1 MMMHYEYTLSF
12 FCPALSK
19 LMKTL
24 TYHPSM
30 ACVTAA
36 RSCMQTSHRR
46 ESSLAPSLA
55 RPQNKQASKQAQQQQ
70 RPVRSSRR
78 RRRLSSSIVFFFL
91 FYLREGTKTKRV
103 WSEQEDEKVGKVG
116 RQNETAKKDER
127 RKGAEVGK

>member
-1 MMMHYEYTLSF
+1 LKAEDDDDDDDDDDYEYTLSF

-46 ESSLAPSLA
+46 ESSLARSLA
-55 RPQNKQASKQAQQQQ
+55 RPQNNKQASK
-70 RPVRSSRR
+70 PSS
-78 RRRLSSSIVFFFL
+78 
-91 FYLREGTKTKRV
+91 
-103 WSEQEDEKVGKVG
+103 
-116 RQNETAKKDER
+116 NTAR
-127 RKGAEVGK
+127 